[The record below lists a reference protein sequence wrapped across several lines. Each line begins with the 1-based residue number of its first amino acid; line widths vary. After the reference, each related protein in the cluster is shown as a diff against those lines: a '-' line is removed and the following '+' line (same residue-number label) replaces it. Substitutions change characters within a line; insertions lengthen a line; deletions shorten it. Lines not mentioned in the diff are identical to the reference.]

1 MGNLML
7 LPVLRAAA
15 TAGLATTLLAG
26 CGSSTA
32 HSPTASSAAAVTSTA
47 VRASASAAANPA
59 LSVALGYREL
69 PAALPLM
76 TQVGDGLLGTTPN
89 TDARVFGTSDN
100 TTRMEVDLALDT
112 GASAASADYAP
123 YSSAA
128 AKQVATQ
135 TTTSTPSI
143 GSQANEYVGTDSMG
157 RNIVAIAFVQ
167 GSVLCVVTYVST
179 SAADAAAVESVATA
193 QAQKISAANL

>member
-1 MGNLML
+1 M

-32 HSPTASSAAAVTSTA
+32 HSPTASSAAAVTSPA
-47 VRASASAAANPA
+47 ASASATANRA
-59 LSVALGYREL
+59 LSVALGYRDL
-69 PAALPLM
+69 PSALPSM
-76 TQVGDGLLGTTPN
+76 SQVGDGLLGSTPN

-100 TTRMEVDLALDT
+100 RTRMEVDLALDT
-112 GASAASADYAP
+112 GAGAASADYAP
-123 YSSAA
+123 YNSAA

-143 GSQANEYVGTDSMG
+143 GSQANEYVGTDNSG